1 MMNKHKEK
9 GLRGLLMTLTICVM
23 SLFSV
28 TAMAAPV
35 SITGKVL
42 DANGEPL
49 IGASVVESGTSNGT
63 VTDFDGMFTLV
74 VEKDVLL
81 TVSYVGYRNQE
92 VRAAQD
98 MVVVLRE
105 DQELLDEVVV
115 IGYGTQKRKDVTTAI
130 SSVDTEDLEKRPITS
145 AAQAM
150 QGKAAGVTV
159 VKPSGQPGAGMVVR
173 VRGTTSMNGSNDPLY
188 VVDGVPMTD
197 IDFLA
202 PNDIETMQI

>member
-74 VEKDVLL
+74 VEKDLC
-81 TVSYVGYRNQE
+81 VSHIHTTHYF
-92 VRAAQD
+92 D
-98 MVVVLRE
+98 
-105 DQELLDEVVV
+105 
-115 IGYGTQKRKDVTTAI
+115 RKDTI
-130 SSVDTEDLEKRPITS
+130 
-145 AAQAM
+145 
-150 QGKAAGVTV
+150 
-159 VKPSGQPGAGMVVR
+159 
-173 VRGTTSMNGSNDPLY
+173 
-188 VVDGVPMTD
+188 
-197 IDFLA
+197 FL
-202 PNDIETMQI
+202 

>member
-74 VEKDVLL
+74 VEKDVCMIPSQNMDITQIRPQSYCFFFDTCNFFLHYFYNYAVKHLL
-81 TVSYVGYRNQE
+81 
-92 VRAAQD
+92 
-98 MVVVLRE
+98 
-105 DQELLDEVVV
+105 
-115 IGYGTQKRKDVTTAI
+115 
-130 SSVDTEDLEKRPITS
+130 ITY
-145 AAQAM
+145 
-150 QGKAAGVTV
+150 
-159 VKPSGQPGAGMVVR
+159 
-173 VRGTTSMNGSNDPLY
+173 L
-188 VVDGVPMTD
+188 
-197 IDFLA
+197 
-202 PNDIETMQI
+202 

>member
-74 VEKDVLL
+74 VEKDVCMIPSQNMDI
-81 TVSYVGYRNQE
+81 THTRPQSYYFF
-92 VRAAQD
+92 
-98 MVVVLRE
+98 L
-105 DQELLDEVVV
+105 
-115 IGYGTQKRKDVTTAI
+115 IHAI
-130 SSVDTEDLEKRPITS
+130 FFCIIFIIML
-145 AAQAM
+145 
-150 QGKAAGVTV
+150 
-159 VKPSGQPGAGMVVR
+159 
-173 VRGTTSMNGSNDPLY
+173 
-188 VVDGVPMTD
+188 
-197 IDFLA
+197 
-202 PNDIETMQI
+202 

>member
-9 GLRGLLMTLTICVM
+9 GLRGLLMTLIICVM

-188 VVDGVPMTD
+188 VVDGVPRTD

-202 PNDIETMQI
+202 PDEIGTK